1 MSTISINQF
10 VEHIQP
16 YVASAPLHVILNEI
30 MGAIVEFCDESGV
43 IEAILDPVA
52 VQAGDTEFDL
62 DVPPGTRVCR
72 VNALWDTETGCA
84 IMRGEYSLNGD
95 AIRLTYPLS
104 SDMTIAAA
112 VALKPKRSSGRCE
125 SDIYEDWLDGIVAG
139 ALFRLKS
146 MTGREWADPQG
157 ALFNEQMYRR
167 AITKAKHNARTDRVG
182 RLGRVFFDSMDI
194 SPFA

>member
-16 YVASAPLHVILNEI
+16 YVSSAPLHVILNEI
-30 MGAIVEFCDESGV
+30 MGSVIEFCDESGI
-43 IEAILDPVA
+43 IEAILDPVT
-52 VQAGDTEFDL
+52 VTSGLTEFDL
-62 DVPPGTRVCR
+62 DVPPGTKVCR
-72 VNALWDTETGCA
+72 VNALWDTDTGSA
-84 IMRGEYSLNGD
+84 IMRGEYSLIGD
-95 AIRLTYPLS
+95 AIRLTAPLS

-112 VALKPKRSSGRCE
+112 VSLKPKRASGRCE
-125 SDIYEDWLDGIVAG
+125 SDLYEDWLDGIVAG

-182 RLGRVFFDSMDI
+182 RLGRTLFDPMDI